1 MSLDEVEQV
10 KPLLKEYV
18 EKSSTTAEIHWD
30 KTGPTQLLFD
40 PYAPAEKE
48 KTAQYFLLTSA
59 LDTAELVGRSE
70 NARALM
76 IFAHHVLGDD
86 LFKQGQSD
94 SIKKLV
100 EKLARA

>member
-18 EKSSTTAEIHWD
+18 EKSSTTAEIHWG
-30 KTGPTQLLFD
+30 KTGTTQLLFD
-40 PYAPAEKE
+40 PCAQAEKE

-76 IFAHHVLGDD
+76 IFAHRALDDD
-86 LFKQGQSD
+86 LLKQGQSD

-100 EKLARA
+100 EKLASA